1 MLSVPLASAEAIHT
15 DLTTFAFLLL
25 LHVTHRNA
33 RFPADFAYQFHTED
47 TIYYKTEIATNLDK
61 VRKRKAPHSQ
71 QYGDIRAIITD
82 LQETILQTVARK
94 LASLSTLLYDAA
106 STIAEIDVISSWA
119 DISTECGFVRP
130 RIVDEP
136 VIHVTVVLRRRSQQ

>member
-15 DLTTFAFLLL
+15 DLTTFAFLFLF
-25 LHVTHRNA
+25 HVTHRNA

-47 TIYYKTEIATNLDK
+47 TIYYKTEIATNLDN
-61 VRKRKAPHSQ
+61 VPNRNMPHSK

-94 LASLSTLLYDAA
+94 LSSLSTLLYDAS

-119 DISTECGFVRP
+119 DICTECGFVRP

-136 VIHVTVVLRRRSQQ
+136 VIHVTVVPHRGRQQ